1 MTDIVKR
8 LRSFDVFSAPMEING
23 IMVSPVALMA
33 ADEIVRLREERD
45 AARAQA
51 ANADAQ
57 CERDAERAE
66 RAEAE
71 RDQLKTAAGIDEW
84 CKQFERANI
93 TLNEKLFALHESL
106 EKTEAERDRLLESVK
121 LLDALWHEYHDACAS
136 QLEDNERLK
145 GALLQIASSG
155 VNGESLNLSRI
166 GHAGCINVAKDA
178 LKENEHD

>member
-8 LRSFDVFSAPMEING
+8 LRSFDVFNAPMDIEG
-23 IMVSPVALMA
+23 VMVSPVALMA

-66 RAEAE
+66 RM
-71 RDQLKTAAGIDEW
+71 RD
-84 CKQFERANI
+84 
-93 TLNEKLFALHESL
+93 
-106 EKTEAERDRLLESVK
+106 
-121 LLDALWHEYHDACAS
+121 
-136 QLEDNERLK
+136 
-145 GALLQIASSG
+145 ALLQIASSG
-155 VNGESLNLSRI
+155 VDGESLNLSRV

-178 LKENEHD
+178 LKDGSHD